1 MSQKF
6 SFVIEVKGDK
16 PVGHAFKKEDAQKA
30 KDLFNKLREEGKE
43 AYLFQHPNHDKRCK
57 SAEQTEA
64 SKGTEGGEQPA
75 RLPVSEPVATVEDVS
90 IEPPKQEK
98 TRSKNSIF
106 GL

>member
-16 PVGHAFKKEDAQKA
+16 PVGYAFKKEEAQSA

-43 AYLFQHPNHDKRCK
+43 AYIFQHPNHDKRCK
-57 SAEQTEA
+57 STEQKEA

-75 RLPVSEPVATVEDVS
+75 RLADLPKPVEDVV
-90 IEPPKQEK
+90 IEQPKQEK
-98 TRSKNSIF
+98 VRGKNSIF

>member
-6 SFVIEVKGDK
+6 SFVIEVKNGK
-16 PVGHAFKKEDAQKA
+16 PVGHAFKKEEAQSA

-57 SAEQTEA
+57 SAEQIEA

-75 RLPVSEPVATVEDVS
+75 TIESVKAVDIEPAAEPVVQQK
-90 IEPPKQEK
+90 P
-98 TRSKNSIF
+98 RGKNSIF

>member
-6 SFVIEVKGDK
+6 SFVIEIKGDK
-16 PVGHAFKKEDAQKA
+16 PIGHAFKKEDAQKA

-43 AYLFQHPNHDKRCK
+43 AYIFQHPNHDKRCK
-57 SAEQTEA
+57 SEEQKEA

-75 RLPVSEPVATVEDVS
+75 RLSDFAQPVEDVV
-90 IEPPKQEK
+90 IEPAKQDK
-98 TRSKNSIF
+98 ARSKNSIF